1 MIIKETGGVFTTEV
15 SSITEEIINNALEI
29 VNEIDLPKKI
39 DYEEGENGDG
49 EVSFIRHGDIEYKAI
64 IEEGQFKCYFC
75 YTEGECE
82 IIDLNERLTDSDP
95 QYKHSQQEGLEIL
108 GYYELWKR
116 IPDEH
121 FPEYA
126 KGDCDEEAFN
136 YSLMLFMIGVYY
148 KYLEDEKEKLWQKNF
163 SIANLSESDMQKM
176 LEDAEEDISFE
187 DNKESL

>member
-1 MIIKETGGVFTTEV
+1 MNITESMGIYSTDV
-15 SSITEEIINNALEI
+15 NSITDEIKANAFELLDRVDLDEKINNEYPDEI
-29 VNEIDLPKKI
+29 
-39 DYEEGENGDG
+39 
-49 EVSFIRHGDIEYKAI
+49 SFIRHGDIEYIAK
-64 IEEGQFKCYFC
+64 IEEGLFKCYFC
-75 YTEGECE
+75 YTEGESE

-116 IPDEH
+116 ISDKH
-121 FPEYA
+121 FPDYA

-163 SIANLSESDMQKM
+163 SVSNLSESDKQKM
-176 LEDAEEDISFE
+176 LEEADEDISFE

>member
-1 MIIKETGGVFTTEV
+1 MKITESMGVYSTDV
-15 SSITEEIINNALEI
+15 SSIT
-29 VNEIDLPKKI
+29 NEIKANAFELLDSVDFDDKVND
-39 DYEEGENGDG
+39 DYEDII
-49 EVSFIRHGDIEYKAI
+49 SFIRHGDIEYIAK

-95 QYKHSQQEGLEIL
+95 EYKHSQQEGLEIL
-108 GYYELWKR
+108 GYYELWKS

-126 KGDCDEEAFN
+126 RGDCDEEAFN

-148 KYLEDEKEKLWQKNF
+148 KYL
-163 SIANLSESDMQKM
+163 
-176 LEDAEEDISFE
+176 
-187 DNKESL
+187 